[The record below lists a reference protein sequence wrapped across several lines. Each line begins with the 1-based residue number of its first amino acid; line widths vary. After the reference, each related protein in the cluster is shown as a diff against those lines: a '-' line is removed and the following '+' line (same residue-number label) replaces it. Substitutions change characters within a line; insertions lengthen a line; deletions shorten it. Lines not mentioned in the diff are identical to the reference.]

1 MQMVSRF
8 NQGTDSSRAGLRRV
22 SVQGILREGLW
33 AAGVGGRAHGD
44 RNTETPQHLTQCS
57 EIHLGHIAPHA
68 SPKSF
73 LISPVNSPQTE
84 WPIFSPFLYTIF
96 TS

>member
-8 NQGTDSSRAGLRRV
+8 NQGTDSGRAGLGRM

-44 RNTETPQHLTQCS
+44 GNTETPQHLTQCS
-57 EIHLGHIAPHA
+57 GIRLGHIAPHA

-73 LISPVNSPQTE
+73 LPVNSPQTE